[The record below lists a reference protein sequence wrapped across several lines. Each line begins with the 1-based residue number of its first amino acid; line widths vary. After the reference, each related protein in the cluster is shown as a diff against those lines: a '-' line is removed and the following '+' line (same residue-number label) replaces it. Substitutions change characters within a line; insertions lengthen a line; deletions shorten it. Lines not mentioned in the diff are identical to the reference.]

1 QIFSKYGSILRIIT
15 FTRNN
20 QFQALLEYADPM
32 NACYAKMALDGQSIA
47 SICCILHVDFSSVG
61 NLKVKYNNDRS
72 RDFTR
77 SDLPHGH
84 CQVLERSVTPATG
97 TQNNIFPPYQG
108 HAGFFP
114 AMSFSQDSGF
124 VFQTV
129 PVMAVKVPDTAPAV
143 SAQRPPPSVADIP
156 ENSVLLVKNLNPEVI
171 TPDRL
176 FTLFGVYGDV
186 IRVKIMFKNK
196 EKALVQM
203 ADATQA
209 QLDEEFAVCQKHEQ
223 VKSPTVMLYYLQAFP
238 YGGSLTKDY
247 SNSPLHRFKKPGS
260 KSFQNVFPPSATL
273 YLSSVPSSVTEDDL
287 KKLFESTG
295 STVKAI
301 KFFEKYYRMAL
312 VQLSSV
318 EEAVHALIELHNYD
332 LGANHRLRI
341 SFSKCAI

>member
-1 QIFSKYGSILRIIT
+1 IFSKYGSILRIIT

-209 QLDEEFAVCQKHEQ
+209 QLAIGHLNGQMGQD
-223 VKSPTVMLYYLQAFP
+223 
-238 YGGSLTKDY
+238 GGSLTKDY